1 MRRRGA
7 ARTPI
12 IGLRYTVSLVS
23 LIGIKPIIKCVN
35 HQSCEHMELDHPC
48 PGPGKNS
55 LDKSHEFAYENT
67 SFDYE
72 FVPQPCDG

>member
-1 MRRRGA
+1 
-7 ARTPI
+7 
-12 IGLRYTVSLVS
+12 VS

-72 FVPQPCDG
+72 FVSQPCDG